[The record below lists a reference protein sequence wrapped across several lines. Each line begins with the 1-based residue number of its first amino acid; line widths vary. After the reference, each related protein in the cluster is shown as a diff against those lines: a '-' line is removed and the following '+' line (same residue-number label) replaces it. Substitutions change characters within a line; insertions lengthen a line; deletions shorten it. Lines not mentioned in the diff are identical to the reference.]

1 MPARFRLKNFQA
13 YEDTEVEVSGLTA
26 VAGPNNAGKSALARA
41 IRASFQNTPSAHL
54 VRRGAPQMEV
64 DVDLGDVQFQWG
76 RDGGAKGRPFYRLG
90 GSPVYPGREVPPQVR
105 DAGIRSVE
113 IGGDPAWPQFAK
125 QGESAFL
132 VDRTGAYL
140 AEAVCDP
147 GRAEQL
153 AQASRMLESDR
164 RSVRG
169 RLSVVQETLR
179 DARGRLAFLSPA
191 EVPAKEALRVP
202 AQIARVEARL
212 LDLERV
218 EALRRRLQDL
228 LERLSYLRVVRTL
241 ALPDRDPLQGLLRR
255 LEALDKVRT
264 RFLQVRGRRDALRV
278 VTREALPTGEALREL
293 GERRASLVRL
303 RDRLVV
309 AVAQRAVRGVVEPLR
324 LPDAQQVRPAIDR
337 LRELRTMRDHLRSA
351 GDRLRNAR
359 HVVEESRAALTVA
372 EQGRDEVVRDTGGC
386 PLCGSTAPVER
397 HLETVTHD
405 PTTRANAAGGG

>member
-1 MPARFRLKNFQA
+1 MPVRFHLKNFQA

-64 DVDLGDVQFQWG
+64 DVDLGDARFQWG
-76 RDGGAKGRPFYRLG
+76 REGGAKGRPFYRLG
-90 GSPVYPGREVPPQVR
+90 GSVVYPGREVPPQVR
-105 DAGIRSVE
+105 AAGIRSID

-169 RLSVVQETLR
+169 RLSAVQERLR
-179 DARGRLAFLSPA
+179 DARGWLAFLAPA
-191 EVPAKEALRVP
+191 EGSIKEAQRAP
-202 AQIARVEARL
+202 ALLARVEVRL
-212 LDLERV
+212 QDLERV
-218 EALRRRLQDL
+218 EALRRRLQEL
-228 LERLSYLRVVRTL
+228 LGRLAHLRVVRTL

-255 LEALDKVRT
+255 LEALGKART
-264 RFLQVRGRRDALRV
+264 RLLQVQERRDALRV
-278 VTREALPTGEALREL
+278 VAREVLPTGEALREL
-293 GERRASLVRL
+293 SERRASLVRL
-303 RDRLVV
+303 RGRLVL
-309 AVAQRAVRGVVEPLR
+309 AATQREVRRVVEPLR
-324 LPDAQQVRPAIDR
+324 LPDAQQVRPALDR

-359 HVVEESRAALTVA
+359 HVVEESRAALTIA

-405 PTTRANAAGGG
+405 PTTRDNAAGGG

>member
-41 IRASFQNTPSAHL
+41 IRAAFQNTPSAHL

-164 RSVRG
+164 RNVRG

-191 EVPAKEALRVP
+191 EVPAKEALLVP

-309 AVAQRAVRGVVEPLR
+309 AVAQRAVREVVEPLR

-337 LRELRTMRDHLRSA
+337 LRALRTMRDHLRSA

>member
-54 VRRGAPQMEV
+54 VRRGTSQMEV
-64 DVDLGDVQFQWG
+64 GVDLGDVQFQWG

-105 DAGIRSVE
+105 TAGIRSVE

-147 GRAEQL
+147 GRADQL

-179 DARGRLAFLSPA
+179 DARGWLAFLAPA
-191 EVPAKEALRVP
+191 EGSVKDALRVP
-202 AQIARVEARL
+202 SQIARVEVRL
-212 LDLERV
+212 HALDRI
-218 EALRRRLQDL
+218 EALRLRLQEL
-228 LERLSYLRVVRTL
+228 QARLAHLRVVRSLT
-241 ALPDRDPLQGLLRR
+241 LPDRDSLQGLLRR
-255 LEALDKVRT
+255 QEALTKARA
-264 RFLQVRGRRDALRV
+264 RLLQVQGRCEAFRF
-278 VTREALPTGEALREL
+278 VTREELPAGDSLRALLA
-293 GERRASLVRL
+293 RRASVARL
-303 RDRLVV
+303 RDRLAR
-309 AVAQRAVRGVVEPLR
+309 AVAQQEVRGVVEPLH
-324 LPDAQQVRPAIDR
+324 LPDAEQARRALER
-337 LRELRTMRDHLRSA
+337 LRELKAMRDHLISA

-359 HVVEESRAALTVA
+359 HLVEESRAALTVA

-397 HLETVTHD
+397 HLETITHD
-405 PTTRANAAGGG
+405 PTTRYHATGGG

>member
-147 GRAEQL
+147 GRADQL

-293 GERRASLVRL
+293 GERRASLIRL

-309 AVAQRAVRGVVEPLR
+309 AVAQRAVRGFVEPLR

-337 LRELRTMRDHLRSA
+337 LRELRTMRDHMRSA

>member
-26 VAGPNNAGKSALARA
+26 VDGPNNAGKSALARA

-164 RSVRG
+164 RNVRG

-191 EVPAKEALRVP
+191 EVPAKEALLVP

-309 AVAQRAVRGVVEPLR
+309 AVAQRAVREVVEPLR

-337 LRELRTMRDHLRSA
+337 LRALRTMRDHLRSA